1 MGQSFVG
8 PTRAA
13 PDATETRFNHPPPR
27 DRMRRNPE
35 AADLKGTQTG
45 RAKMCLRDEQ
55 GGPGRREQPRRRPQH
70 PRRPCSARERSAENG
85 AEAAQ
90 ENGKEGDAVRT
101 PFSQGRRSTEAKRRR
116 GRRNPSRLNGWD
128 EARTA
133 GPRNVNP
140 WPHTACLRGPAEF
153 DAFRRPNARIKI
165 LEGK

>member
-13 PDATETRFNHPPPR
+13 PDATETRFNLPPPR

-70 PRRPCSARERSAENG
+70 PRRPCSARERSATNG
-85 AEAAQ
+85 EAAP
-90 ENGKEGDAVRT
+90 KKWKKAM
-101 PFSQGRRSTEAKRRR
+101 RSNSFFARKTKHGGKRRR

-165 LEGK
+165 LERK